1 MTTHTMITLSSLF
14 LLLPITMMGI
24 FGIIKYYDMKE
35 ELNAIKQSLR
45 ELAEAS
51 ILAAQ
56 NDININAKIHSVIK
70 WLGSDYKTIM
80 SETISVQDVIDAH
93 EVKDEFRNWN
103 LVRK

>member
-93 EVKDEFRNWN
+93 EVKDEFRN
-103 LVRK
+103 

>member
-1 MTTHTMITLSSLF
+1 MISIFSNSL
-14 LLLPITMMGI
+14 G
-24 FGIIKYYDMKE
+24 KE

-93 EVKDEFRNWN
+93 EVKDEFRN
-103 LVRK
+103 

>member
-1 MTTHTMITLSSLF
+1 MTTHTMVTLSSLF

-93 EVKDEFRNWN
+93 EVKDEFRN
-103 LVRK
+103 

>member
-1 MTTHTMITLSSLF
+1 MTTHTMVALSSLF

-24 FGIIKYYDMKE
+24 FGIVKYYDMKE

-93 EVKDEFRNWN
+93 EVKDEFRN
-103 LVRK
+103 

>member
-1 MTTHTMITLSSLF
+1 MTTHTMVTLSSLF

-24 FGIIKYYDMKE
+24 FGIVKYYDMKE

-93 EVKDEFRNWN
+93 EVKDEFRN
-103 LVRK
+103 